1 MYFYEQ
7 DDDRNSVM
15 NFNILIVQSCKM
27 IVISIILVEVQ
38 YKRDLMFHLITFIST
53 GYFAFFLFD
62 IESVCILLIYYNLH
76 FPNSK
81 QDIILLLS
89 CY

>member
-53 GYFAFFLFD
+53 GYFAFFL
-62 IESVCILLIYYNLH
+62 V
-76 FPNSK
+76 
-81 QDIILLLS
+81 
-89 CY
+89 